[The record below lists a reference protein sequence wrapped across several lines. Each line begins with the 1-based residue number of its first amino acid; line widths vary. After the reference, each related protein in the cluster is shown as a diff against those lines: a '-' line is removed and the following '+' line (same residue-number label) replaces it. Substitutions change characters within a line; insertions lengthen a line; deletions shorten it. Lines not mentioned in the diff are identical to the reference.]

1 MILGIASAL
10 AGRADL
16 RPVFARRLG
25 LDGEPPGTLAE
36 SAELVGLHRERMRQ
50 IEERLTEHLGVAQ
63 VYIPTLDR
71 ALELLAELA
80 PLDANEASQE
90 LVDAGSVSRSQAVEG
105 VLRSARFMGREPGV
119 EVDHRNRVVHIGKAG
134 GQRDR

>member
-1 MILGIASAL
+1 
-10 AGRADL
+10 
-16 RPVFARRLG
+16 
-25 LDGEPPGTLAE
+25 
-36 SAELVGLHRERMRQ
+36 MRQ
-50 IEERLTEHLGVAQ
+50 IEARLTEHLGVAQ

-90 LVDAGSVSRSQAVEG
+90 LVDAGSVSRSQTVEG
-105 VLRSARFMGREPGV
+105 VLRSARFMGRHPGV
-119 EVDHRNRVVHIGKAG
+119 EVDDHRVVLIGEAG